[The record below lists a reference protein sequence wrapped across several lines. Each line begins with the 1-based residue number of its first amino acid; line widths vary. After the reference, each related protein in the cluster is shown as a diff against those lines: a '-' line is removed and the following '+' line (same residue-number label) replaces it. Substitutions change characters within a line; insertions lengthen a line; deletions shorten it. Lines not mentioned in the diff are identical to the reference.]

1 MNNNKSM
8 EQEKIVIDL
17 IKSLNLDY
25 GELLLL
31 DNFEVND
38 SLTLHSCYII
48 NGEIEYNY
56 QSKNEKFYWSGNN
69 IPVIDNIYK
78 NGNRFEILLSKIKER
93 RVIHE
98 N

>member
-1 MNNNKSM
+1 MNDKKSM

-17 IKSLNLDY
+17 IKSLNIDY
-25 GELLLL
+25 RELLLL

-38 SLTLHSCYII
+38 SLTLHSCYVI

-78 NGNRFEILLSKIKER
+78 NSDRFESLLNKIKER

>member
-1 MNNNKSM
+1 VNNNKSM

-25 GELLLL
+25 GELLLF

-38 SLTLHSCYII
+38 SLTLHSCYVI

-78 NGNRFEILLSKIKER
+78 NSDRFESLLNKIKER

>member
-38 SLTLHSCYII
+38 SLTLHSYYVI

-78 NGNRFEILLSKIKER
+78 NSDRFESLLNKIKER

>member
-1 MNNNKSM
+1 MNDKKSM

-38 SLTLHSCYII
+38 SLTLHSCYVI

-78 NGNRFEILLSKIKER
+78 NSDRFESLLNKIKER
-93 RVIHE
+93 RVIYE

>member
-1 MNNNKSM
+1 M

-31 DNFEVND
+31 NNFEVND
-38 SLTLHSCYII
+38 SLTLHSCYVI

-78 NGNRFEILLSKIKER
+78 NSDRFESLLNKIKER

>member
-17 IKSLNLDY
+17 IKSLNLNY

-31 DNFEVND
+31 DNFGVND
-38 SLTLHSCYII
+38 SLTLHSCYVI

-56 QSKNEKFYWSGNN
+56 QGKNEKFYWSGNN

-78 NGNRFEILLSKIKER
+78 NSDRFKSLLSKIKER